1 MVMHTIKAGFMAR
14 ISNAQS
20 RRGNIILLSTF
31 VVTMTLG
38 FAAFSVDIGYLA
50 VAKGQLQAAVDA
62 ATLAAAMELNPNID
76 QNVVETN
83 VKTAATEIAG
93 LNPVG
98 NHSGLL
104 LDPSVDIE
112 LGRRNWNSANS
123 SFMFAFGP
131 KAVPYNIVRVTGRLD
146 DVWNATSGQMEDRK
160 LPLFFAP
167 AIDNDNV
174 IMKVGS
180 VATYQPRDMVLVL
193 DYSGSM
199 NDDTEFKSSNEL
211 GHTTIN
217 TAIDTMWTE
226 LGEPS
231 YGDMPYAPTYVT
243 VAGVPAD
250 VTNNIPHITVEYRR
264 KSVKVTSTVEL
275 EKIILQDNG
284 SNFVEFD
291 ELSGTTGVFADNT
304 KIRRVWVESGGN
316 IAISG
321 DAAGERFEF
330 DDADIVGYLGLDAV
344 TYPHPSGSWTDFVD
358 YVNDDSDVNEA
369 NYRSMFGTKCLI
381 NYWNER
387 KPKYSQTTGLSV
399 CTAQPLTAAKNASDV
414 LCDYITAVEADDQ
427 VGLSIY
433 THSSSNGAYLE
444 SGLTHDIASIKPLYR
459 NRQAAHY
466 DNMTN
471 IGGGLKVAREE
482 LENNGRQD
490 AYRVIVL
497 MTDGV
502 ANRPSGYAEQW
513 AIHQANLCKT
523 SKIKIMAI
531 ALGLGADENL
541 MLQLATITGG
551 KRFIVPGGGTI
562 TEYEA
567 QLMQVFQDIAAD
579 RPLKLLPTSY

>member
-1 MVMHTIKAGFMAR
+1 MMNTIKTNLAGHF
-14 ISNAQS
+14 SKPNS
-20 RRGNIILLSTF
+20 RRGNIIMLSAF
-31 VVTMTLG
+31 VITMVLG
-38 FAAFSVDIGYLA
+38 FAAFSIDIGYLA

-76 QNVVETN
+76 QTVVETN
-83 VKTAATEIAG
+83 VKNAASEVAG

-104 LDPSVDIE
+104 LDPTVDIE
-112 LGRRNWNSANS
+112 LGRRDWDSVNS
-123 SFMFAFGP
+123 SFVFSFGST
-131 KAVPYNIVRVTGRLD
+131 AVPYNIVRVTGRLD
-146 DVWNATSGQMEDRK
+146 DVFNPATGLKENRK

-167 AIDNDNV
+167 AIDQDNV

-199 NDDTEFKSSNEL
+199 NDDTEFKRCNEL

-217 TAIDTMWTE
+217 SAIDTMWTE

-231 YGDMPYAPTYVT
+231 YGDMPYTPTYLT
-243 VAGVPAD
+243 VAGVPED
-250 VTNNIPHITVEYRR
+250 TGNNIPHITVEYRR
-264 KSVKVTSTVEL
+264 NEVEVTSTMDLDKVVLKDSEGYYL
-275 EKIILQDNG
+275 T
-284 SNFVEFD
+284 FD
-291 ELSGTTGVFADNT
+291 SLTGTTGVFQDNR
-304 KIRRVWVESGGN
+304 KIRQVWVESGSN
-316 IAISG
+316 ATISG
-321 DAAGERFEF
+321 DSDGERFDF
-330 DDADIVGYLGLDAV
+330 YDSDIVEYLGLDVV

-358 YVNDDSDVNEA
+358 YVNDDGDVNEA

-387 KPKYSQTTGLSV
+387 KPKYSQTTGLDV
-399 CTAQPLTAAKNASDV
+399 CTTQPLTAAKNASDV
-414 LCDYITAVEADDQ
+414 LCDYITAVEADDK
-427 VGLSIY
+427 VGLTIY
-433 THSSSNGAYLE
+433 THTNSNGAYLE

-502 ANRPSGYAEQW
+502 ANRPSGSAESW
-513 AIHQANLCKT
+513 AIQQANLCKT

-531 ALGLGADENL
+531 ALGLGADEAL
-541 MLQLATITGG
+541 MLQLAEITGG

-562 TEYEA
+562 AEYEA

>member
-1 MVMHTIKAGFMAR
+1 MHISKAGFMAR
-14 ISNAQS
+14 ISKAQS

-31 VVTMTLG
+31 VVTMALG

-76 QNVVETN
+76 QSVVETN
-83 VKTAATEIAG
+83 VKKAATEIAG

-146 DVWNATSGQMEDRK
+146 DVWDATSGQMENRK
-160 LPLFFAP
+160 LPLIFAP
-167 AIDNDNV
+167 AIDNGNV

-217 TAIDTMWTE
+217 AAIDTMWTE

-275 EKIILQDNG
+275 EKVILQDNS
-284 SNFVEFD
+284 SNFLEFD
-291 ELSGTTGVFADNT
+291 ELSGTTGIFADNT

-414 LCDYITAVEADDQ
+414 LCDYITAVESDDQ
-427 VGLSIY
+427 IGLSIY

-444 SGLTHDIASIKPLYR
+444 SGLTHDIASIKLLYR

-490 AYRVIVL
+490 ACRVIVL

>member
-1 MVMHTIKAGFMAR
+1 MMHTIKAGFMAR
-14 ISNAQS
+14 ISKSQS
-20 RRGNIILLSTF
+20 RRGNIILLSAF
-31 VVTMTLG
+31 VITMTLG
-38 FAAFSVDIGYLA
+38 FAAFSIDIGYLS
-50 VAKGQLQAAVDA
+50 VAKGQLQSAVDA

-76 QNVVETN
+76 QTVVETN
-83 VKTAATEIAG
+83 VKDAATEIAG

-104 LDPSVDIE
+104 LDPTIDVE
-112 LGRRNWNSANS
+112 LGRRDWDSANS
-123 SFMFAFGP
+123 TFMFEFGP
-131 KAVPYNIVRVTGRLD
+131 KAVPYNIVRITGRLD
-146 DVWNATSGQMEDRK
+146 DVYNADTGLTENRK

-167 AIDNDNV
+167 AIDNDDV

-180 VATYQPRDMVLVL
+180 VATYQPRDMVLAL

-199 NDDTEFKSSNEL
+199 NDDTEFKNSNEL

-217 TAIDTMWTE
+217 AAIDTMWTE

-231 YGDMPYAPTYVT
+231 YGNMPYDPTYVT

-250 VTNNIPHITVEYRR
+250 AGNNIPHITVEYRR
-264 KSVKVTSTVEL
+264 NSVEVTSTMDL
-275 EKIILQDNG
+275 EKVVLKDSG
-284 SNFVEFD
+284 GDYLEFD
-291 ELSGTTGVFADNT
+291 ELTGTTGVFQDNT
-304 KIRRVWVESGGN
+304 KIRRVWVESGSN

-321 DAAGERFEF
+321 DDAGERFGF
-330 DDADIVGYLGLDAV
+330 DDADIVGYLGLDVV

-399 CTAQPLTAAKNASDV
+399 CTTQPLTAAKNASDV

-427 VGLSIY
+427 VGLTIY
-433 THSSSNGAYLE
+433 THTNSNGAYLE
-444 SGLTHDIASIKPLYR
+444 SGLTHDVASIKPLYR
-459 NRQAAHY
+459 DRQAAHY

-471 IGGGLKVAREE
+471 IGGGLKVARME

-502 ANRPSGYAEQW
+502 ANRPSGSAESW
-513 AIHQANLCKT
+513 AIQQANLCKA

-531 ALGLGADENL
+531 ALGLGADEDL
-541 MLQLATITGG
+541 MEELATITGG
-551 KRFIVPGGGTI
+551 KHFVVPGGGTI
-562 TEYEA
+562 AEYEA

>member
-1 MVMHTIKAGFMAR
+1 MMHTIKTSLAERFR
-14 ISNAQS
+14 RPDS
-20 RRGNIILLSTF
+20 RRGNIILLSAF
-31 VVTMTLG
+31 VITMVLG
-38 FAAFSVDIGYLA
+38 FAAFSIDIGYLA
-50 VAKGQLQAAVDA
+50 VTKGQLQAAVDS

-76 QNVVETN
+76 QSVVETN
-83 VKTAATEIAG
+83 VKDAASEVAG

-98 NHSGLL
+98 NHPGLL

-112 LGRRNWNSANS
+112 LGRRDWDSANS
-123 SFMFAFGP
+123 SFVFSFGP
-131 KAVPYNIVRVTGRLD
+131 TAVPYNIVRVTGRLD
-146 DVWNATSGQMEDRK
+146 DVFNPKTGLKENRK

-167 AIDNDNV
+167 AIDQDNV

-180 VATYQPRDMVLVL
+180 VATYQPRDLVLVL

-199 NDDTEFKSSNEL
+199 NDDTEFKSCNEL
-211 GHTTIN
+211 GHATIN

-231 YGDMPYAPTYVT
+231 YGDMPYAPTYLT
-243 VAGVPAD
+243 VDGVPEDAG
-250 VTNNIPHITVEYRR
+250 NNIPHITVEYRR
-264 KSVKVTSTVEL
+264 NSVEVTSTMDL
-275 EKIILQDNG
+275 EKVILKDSNGYYLTFDN
-284 SNFVEFD
+284 
-291 ELSGTTGVFADNT
+291 LTGTTGIFQDNT

-316 IAISG
+316 IAVSG
-321 DAAGERFEF
+321 DNAGERFEF
-330 DDADIVGYLGLDAV
+330 DDGDIVGYLGLDAV
-344 TYPHPSGSWTDFVD
+344 TYPHPSGSWTSFVD
-358 YVNDDSDVNEA
+358 YVNDSGNVNEA
-369 NYRSMFGTKCLI
+369 TYRAKYSTKCLI
-381 NYWNER
+381 NYWNES
-387 KPKYSQTTGLSV
+387 KPLYSQTTGLSV
-399 CTAQPLTAAKNASDV
+399 CSTQPLTAAKNASDV

-433 THSSSNGAYLE
+433 THTSSNGAYLE
-444 SGLTHDIASIKPLYR
+444 SGLTHDIASVKPLYR

-471 IGGGLKVAREE
+471 IGGGLKVARLE

-502 ANRPSGYAEQW
+502 ANRPSSNPEGW
-513 AIHQANLCKT
+513 AIQQANLCKA

-531 ALGLGADENL
+531 ALGLGADEDL
-541 MLQLATITGG
+541 MEELATITGG
-551 KRFIVPGGGTI
+551 KHFVVPGGGTI
-562 TEYEA
+562 AEYEA

>member
-1 MVMHTIKAGFMAR
+1 MHTIKTNLAER
-14 ISNAQS
+14 LRNPDS
-20 RRGNIILLSTF
+20 RRGNIILLSAF
-31 VVTMTLG
+31 VITMVLG
-38 FAAFSVDIGYLA
+38 FAAFSIDIGYLA

-76 QNVVETN
+76 QTVVETN
-83 VKTAATEIAG
+83 VKNAASEVAA

-98 NHSGLL
+98 NHRGLL
-104 LDPSVDIE
+104 LDPTVDIE
-112 LGRRNWNSANS
+112 LGRRDWDSVNS
-123 SFMFAFGP
+123 SFVFSFGST
-131 KAVPYNIVRVTGRLD
+131 AVPYNIVRVTGRLD
-146 DVWNATSGQMEDRK
+146 DVFNPATGLKENRK

-167 AIDNDNV
+167 AIDQDNV

-199 NDDTEFKSSNEL
+199 NDDTEFKSCNEL

-231 YGDMPYAPTYVT
+231 YGNMPYAPAYVT

-250 VTNNIPHITVEYRR
+250 ATNNIPHITVEYRR
-264 KSVKVTSTVEL
+264 NSVEVTSTIDL
-275 EKIILQDNG
+275 EKVILKDSNG
-284 SNFVEFD
+284 YYLEFD
-291 ELSGTTGVFADNT
+291 NLTGTTGVFTDNT

-321 DAAGERFEF
+321 DDAGERFEF

-358 YVNDDSDVNEA
+358 YVNDDGDVNEA
-369 NYRSMFGTKCLI
+369 NYRAMFGTKCLI

-387 KPKYSQTTGLSV
+387 KPKYSQTTGLAV
-399 CTAQPLTAAKNASDV
+399 CTTQPLTAAKNASDV
-414 LCDYITAVEADDQ
+414 LCDYITAVEADDK
-427 VGLSIY
+427 VGLTIY
-433 THSSSNGAYLE
+433 THTNSNGAYLE
-444 SGLTHDIASIKPLYR
+444 SGLTHDIASVKPLYR

-471 IGGGLKVAREE
+471 IGGGLKVARLE

-502 ANRPSGYAEQW
+502 ANRPSGSAESW
-513 AIHQANLCKT
+513 AIQQANLCKT

-531 ALGLGADENL
+531 ALGLGADEDL
-541 MLQLATITGG
+541 MEELATITGG
-551 KRFIVPGGGTI
+551 KHFVVPGGGTI
-562 TEYEA
+562 AEYEA

>member
-1 MVMHTIKAGFMAR
+1 MMNTIKTSLAERFR
-14 ISNAQS
+14 RPDS
-20 RRGNIILLSTF
+20 RRGNIILLSAF
-31 VVTMTLG
+31 VITMVLG
-38 FAAFSVDIGYLA
+38 FAAFSIDIGYLA
-50 VAKGQLQAAVDA
+50 VTKGQLQAAVDS

-76 QNVVETN
+76 QSVVETN
-83 VKTAATEIAG
+83 VKDAASEVAG

-98 NHSGLL
+98 NHPGLL

-112 LGRRNWNSANS
+112 LGRRDWDSANS
-123 SFMFAFGP
+123 SFVFSFGP
-131 KAVPYNIVRVTGRLD
+131 TAVPYNIVRVTGRLD
-146 DVWNATSGQMEDRK
+146 DVFNPKTGLKENRK

-167 AIDNDNV
+167 AIDQDNV

-180 VATYQPRDMVLVL
+180 VATYQPRDLVLVL

-199 NDDTEFKSSNEL
+199 NDDTEFKSCNEL
-211 GHTTIN
+211 GHATIN

-231 YGDMPYAPTYVT
+231 YGDMPYAPTYLT
-243 VAGVPAD
+243 VDGVPEDAG
-250 VTNNIPHITVEYRR
+250 NNIPHITVEYRR
-264 KSVKVTSTVEL
+264 NSVEVTSTMDL
-275 EKIILQDNG
+275 EKVILKDSNGYYLTFDN
-284 SNFVEFD
+284 
-291 ELSGTTGVFADNT
+291 LTGTTGIFQDNT

-316 IAISG
+316 IAVSG
-321 DAAGERFEF
+321 DNAGERFEF
-330 DDADIVGYLGLDAV
+330 DDGDIVGYLGLDAV
-344 TYPHPSGSWTDFVD
+344 TYPHPSGSWTSFVD
-358 YVNDDSDVNEA
+358 YVNDSGNVNEA
-369 NYRSMFGTKCLI
+369 TYRAKYSTKCLI
-381 NYWNER
+381 NYWNES
-387 KPKYSQTTGLSV
+387 KPLYSQTTGLSV
-399 CTAQPLTAAKNASDV
+399 CSTQPLTAAKNASDV

-433 THSSSNGAYLE
+433 THTSSNGAYLE
-444 SGLTHDIASIKPLYR
+444 SGLTHDIASVKPLYR

-471 IGGGLKVAREE
+471 IGGGLKVARLE

-502 ANRPSGYAEQW
+502 ANRPSSNPEGW
-513 AIHQANLCKT
+513 AIQQANLCKA

-531 ALGLGADENL
+531 ALGLGADEDL
-541 MLQLATITGG
+541 MEELATITGG
-551 KRFIVPGGGTI
+551 KHFVVPGGGTI
-562 TEYEA
+562 AEYEA

>member
-1 MVMHTIKAGFMAR
+1 MMHTIKTNLAER
-14 ISNAQS
+14 LRQQDS
-20 RRGNIILLSTF
+20 RHGNIILLSAF
-31 VVTMTLG
+31 VITMVLG
-38 FAAFSVDIGYLA
+38 FAAFSIDIGYLA
-50 VAKGQLQAAVDA
+50 VTKGQLQAAVDA

-76 QNVVETN
+76 QTVVEAN
-83 VKTAATEIAG
+83 VKNAASEVAG

-104 LDPSVDIE
+104 LDPTVDIE
-112 LGRRNWNSANS
+112 LGRRDWDAVNS
-123 SFMFAFGP
+123 SFVFSFGAT
-131 KAVPYNIVRVTGRLD
+131 AVPYNIVRVTGRLD
-146 DVWNATSGQMEDRK
+146 DVFNPATGLKENRK

-167 AIDNDNV
+167 AIDDDNV

-199 NDDTEFKSSNEL
+199 NDDTEFKRCNEL
-211 GHTTIN
+211 GHTTVN
-217 TAIDTMWTE
+217 SAIDTMWTE

-231 YGDMPYAPTYVT
+231 YGDMPYAPTYLT
-243 VAGVPAD
+243 VEGVPEDAA
-250 VTNNIPHITVEYRR
+250 NNIPHITVEYRR
-264 KSVKVTSTVEL
+264 NSVEVTSTMDL
-275 EKIILQDNG
+275 EKVVLKDSNG
-284 SNFVEFD
+284 YYLEFD
-291 ELSGTTGVFADNT
+291 DLSGTTGVFQDNT

-321 DAAGERFEF
+321 DDAGERFEF
-330 DDADIVGYLGLDAV
+330 DDNDIVGYLGLDAV
-344 TYPHPSGSWTDFVD
+344 TYPHPSGSWTSFVD
-358 YVNDDSDVNEA
+358 YVNDSGNVNEA
-369 NYRSMFGTKCLI
+369 TYRAKYSTKCLI
-381 NYWNER
+381 NYWNESR
-387 KPKYSQTTGLSV
+387 PRYSQTPGLSV
-399 CTAQPLTAAKNASDV
+399 CTTQPLTAAKNASDV
-414 LCDYITAVEADDQ
+414 LCDYITAVEADDK

-433 THSSSNGAYLE
+433 THTNSNGAYLE
-444 SGLTHDIASIKPLYR
+444 SGLTHDVASIKPLYR

-471 IGGGLKVAREE
+471 IGGGLKVARLE

-502 ANRPSGYAEQW
+502 ANRPSGSAESW
-513 AIHQANLCKT
+513 AIQQANLCKT

-531 ALGLGADENL
+531 ALGLGADEDL
-541 MLQLATITGG
+541 MEELATITGG
-551 KRFIVPGGGTI
+551 KHFVVPGGGTI
-562 TEYEA
+562 AEYEA

>member
-1 MVMHTIKAGFMAR
+1 M
-14 ISNAQS
+14 
-20 RRGNIILLSTF
+20 LLSAF
-31 VVTMTLG
+31 VITMTLG
-38 FAAFSVDIGYLA
+38 FAAFSIDIGYLA
-50 VAKGQLQAAVDA
+50 VTKGQLQTAVDA

-76 QNVVETN
+76 QSVVETN
-83 VKTAATEIAG
+83 VKNAATEIAG

-104 LDPSVDIE
+104 LDPTVDVE
-112 LGRRNWNSANS
+112 LGRRDWDSANS
-123 SFMFAFGP
+123 TFKFEFGP
-131 KAVPYNIVRVTGRLD
+131 KAVPYNIVRITGRLD
-146 DVWNATSGQMEDRK
+146 HVYNSATGQTENRQ

-167 AIDNDNV
+167 AIDQDNV

-199 NDDTEFKSSNEL
+199 NDDTEFKSCSEL
-211 GHTTIN
+211 GHATIN
-217 TAIDTMWTE
+217 SAIDTMWTE

-231 YGDMPYAPTYVT
+231 YGDMPYAPTYLT
-243 VAGVPAD
+243 VEGVPED
-250 VTNNIPHITVEYRR
+250 VGNNIPHITVEYRR
-264 KSVKVTSTVEL
+264 NEVEVTSTMDLDKVVLKDSEGYYL
-275 EKIILQDNG
+275 TFDN
-284 SNFVEFD
+284 
-291 ELSGTTGVFADNT
+291 LSGTTGVFQDNR
-304 KIRRVWVESGGN
+304 KIRRVWVESGSN
-316 IAISG
+316 ASISG
-321 DAAGERFEF
+321 DSNGERFEF
-330 DDADIVGYLGLDAV
+330 DDSDIVAYLGLDSV

-358 YVNDDSDVNEA
+358 YVNDSGNVNEA
-369 NYRSMFGTKCLI
+369 NYRSMFSTKCLI

-399 CTAQPLTAAKNASDV
+399 CTTQPLTAAKNASDV
-414 LCDYITAVEADDQ
+414 LCDYITAVEADDK
-427 VGLSIY
+427 VGLTIY
-433 THSSSNGAYLE
+433 THTNSNGAYLE
-444 SGLTHDIASIKPLYR
+444 SGLTHDVASIKPLYR

-502 ANRPSGYAEQW
+502 ANRPSESAESW
-513 AIHQANLCKT
+513 AIQQANLCKT

-531 ALGLGADENL
+531 ALGLGADEDL
-541 MLQLATITGG
+541 MEELATITGG
-551 KRFIVPGGGTI
+551 KHFVVPGGGTI
-562 TEYEA
+562 AEYEA

>member
-1 MVMHTIKAGFMAR
+1 MHTIKTDLAER
-14 ISNAQS
+14 LRKPDS
-20 RRGNIILLSTF
+20 RHGNIILLSAF
-31 VVTMTLG
+31 VITMVLG
-38 FAAFSVDIGYLA
+38 FAAFSIDIGYLA
-50 VAKGQLQAAVDA
+50 VTKGQLQAAVDA

-76 QNVVETN
+76 QTVVETN
-83 VKTAATEIAG
+83 VKDAASEVAG

-98 NHSGLL
+98 NHRGLL
-104 LDPSVDIE
+104 LDPTVDIE
-112 LGRRNWNSANS
+112 LGRRDWDSVNS
-123 SFMFAFGP
+123 SFVFSFGST
-131 KAVPYNIVRVTGRLD
+131 AVPYNIVRVTGRLD
-146 DVWNATSGQMEDRK
+146 DVFNPATGKKENRK

-167 AIDNDNV
+167 AIDQDNV

-199 NDDTEFKSSNEL
+199 NDDTEFKRCNEL

-217 TAIDTMWTE
+217 DAIDTMWTE

-231 YGDMPYAPTYVT
+231 YGDMPYAPTYLT
-243 VAGVPAD
+243 VEGVPED
-250 VTNNIPHITVEYRR
+250 TGNNIPHITVEYHRDE
-264 KSVKVTSTVEL
+264 VEVTSTLDLDKVVLKDSEGYYL
-275 EKIILQDNG
+275 T
-284 SNFVEFD
+284 FD
-291 ELSGTTGVFADNT
+291 SLTGTTGVFQDNR
-304 KIRRVWVESGGN
+304 KIRQVWVESGSN
-316 IAISG
+316 ATISG
-321 DAAGERFEF
+321 DSDGERFDF
-330 DDADIVGYLGLDAV
+330 YDSNIVEHLGLDSV

-358 YVNDDSDVNEA
+358 YVNDDGDVNEA

-387 KPKYSQTTGLSV
+387 KPKYSQTTGLDV
-399 CTAQPLTAAKNASDV
+399 CTTQPLTAAKNASDV
-414 LCDYITAVEADDQ
+414 LCDYITAVEADDK
-427 VGLSIY
+427 VGLTIY
-433 THSSSNGAYLE
+433 THTNSNGAYLE

-502 ANRPSGYAEQW
+502 ANRPSGSAESW
-513 AIHQANLCKT
+513 AIQQANLCKT

-531 ALGLGADENL
+531 ALGLGADEDL
-541 MLQLATITGG
+541 MEELATITGG
-551 KRFIVPGGGTI
+551 KHFVVPGGGTI
-562 TEYEA
+562 AEYEA

>member
-1 MVMHTIKAGFMAR
+1 
-14 ISNAQS
+14 
-20 RRGNIILLSTF
+20 
-31 VVTMTLG
+31 
-38 FAAFSVDIGYLA
+38 
-50 VAKGQLQAAVDA
+50 
-62 ATLAAAMELNPNID
+62 
-76 QNVVETN
+76 
-83 VKTAATEIAG
+83 
-93 LNPVG
+93 
-98 NHSGLL
+98 
-104 LDPSVDIE
+104 
-112 LGRRNWNSANS
+112 
-123 SFMFAFGP
+123 
-131 KAVPYNIVRVTGRLD
+131 
-146 DVWNATSGQMEDRK
+146 
-160 LPLFFAP
+160 
-167 AIDNDNV
+167 
-174 IMKVGS
+174 
-180 VATYQPRDMVLVL
+180 MVLVL

-231 YGDMPYAPTYVT
+231 YGEMPYAPTYVT

-264 KSVKVTSTVEL
+264 ESVKVTSTVEL
-275 EKIILQDNG
+275 EKIILQHNG
-284 SNFVEFD
+284 RNFLEFD

-304 KIRRVWVESGGN
+304 KIRRVWVESDGN
-316 IAISG
+316 LAISG
-321 DAAGERFEF
+321 DDAGERFEF

-433 THSSSNGAYLE
+433 TYSSSDGAYLE
-444 SGLTHDIASIKPLYR
+444 SGLTHDIASIKPLDR

-471 IGGGLKVAREE
+471 IGGGLKVACEE

-490 AYRVIVL
+490 ACRVIVL

-502 ANRPSGYAEQW
+502 ANRPSSYAEQW
-513 AIHQANLCKT
+513 AIHQANLCKM
-523 SKIKIMAI
+523 SNIKIMAI

-551 KRFIVPGGGTI
+551 KQFIVPGGGTI
-562 TEYEA
+562 PEYEA

>member
-1 MVMHTIKAGFMAR
+1 MHISKAGFMAR
-14 ISNAQS
+14 ISKAQS

-31 VVTMTLG
+31 VVTMALG

-76 QNVVETN
+76 QSVVETN
-83 VKTAATEIAG
+83 VKKAATEIAG

-146 DVWNATSGQMEDRK
+146 DVWDATSGQMENRK
-160 LPLFFAP
+160 LPLIFAP
-167 AIDNDNV
+167 AIDNGNV

-217 TAIDTMWTE
+217 AAIDTMWTE

-275 EKIILQDNG
+275 EKVILQDNS
-284 SNFVEFD
+284 SNFLEFD
-291 ELSGTTGVFADNT
+291 ELSGTTGIFADNT

-414 LCDYITAVEADDQ
+414 LCDYITAVESDDQ
-427 VGLSIY
+427 IGLSIY

-444 SGLTHDIASIKPLYR
+444 SGLTHDIASIKLLYR

-490 AYRVIVL
+490 ACRVIVL

-513 AIHQANLCKT
+513 AIHQSNLCKT

>member
-1 MVMHTIKAGFMAR
+1 MMHTIKAGFLAR
-14 ISNAQS
+14 FSKPQS
-20 RRGNIILLSTF
+20 RGGNIILLSAF
-31 VVTMTLG
+31 VITMVLG
-38 FAAFSVDIGYLA
+38 FAAFSIDIGYLA
-50 VAKGQLQAAVDA
+50 VTKGQLQAAVDA

-76 QNVVETN
+76 QAVVETN
-83 VKTAATEIAG
+83 VKAAATEIAG

-104 LDPSVDIE
+104 LDPSLDIE
-112 LGRRNWNSANS
+112 LGRRDWNSANS
-123 SFMFAFGP
+123 SFVFNFGP
-131 KAVPYNIVRVTGRLD
+131 KAVPYNIVRITGRLD
-146 DVWNATSGQMEDRK
+146 DVWNAASGQMEDRK

-167 AIDNDNV
+167 AIDHDNV

-199 NDDTEFKSSNEL
+199 NDDTEFKSCNEL
-211 GHTTIN
+211 GHATIN
-217 TAIDTMWTE
+217 SAIDTMWTE

-231 YGDMPYAPTYVT
+231 YGNMPYAPTYIT
-243 VAGVPAD
+243 VDGTPED
-250 VTNNIPHITVEYRR
+250 IGNNIPHITVEYRGDE
-264 KSVKVTSTVEL
+264 VEVTSTLGL
-275 EKIILQDNG
+275 EKVVLKDSNG
-284 SNFVEFD
+284 YYLTFEN
-291 ELSGTTGVFADNT
+291 LSGTTGVFQDNR
-304 KIRRVWVESGGN
+304 KIRRVWVESGSN
-316 IAISG
+316 VAISG
-321 DAAGERFEF
+321 DNAGERFEF
-330 DDADIVGYLGLDAV
+330 DDADIVEYLGLDAV
-344 TYPHPSGSWTDFVD
+344 NYPHPSGSWTSFVD
-358 YVNDDSDVNEA
+358 YVNDSGNVNEA

-381 NYWNER
+381 NYWNES
-387 KPKYSQTTGLSV
+387 KPKYSQTTGLAV
-399 CTAQPLTAAKNASDV
+399 CSTQPLTAAKNASDV

-433 THSSSNGAYLE
+433 THTNSNGAYLE

-459 NRQAAHY
+459 DRQAAHY

-502 ANRPSGYAEQW
+502 ANRPSSNPEQW
-513 AIHQANLCKT
+513 AIDQANLCKT

-531 ALGLGADENL
+531 ALGLGADEDL
-541 MLQLATITGG
+541 MEELATITGG
-551 KRFIVPGGGTI
+551 KHFVVPGGGTI
-562 TEYEA
+562 AEYEA